1 MNKVKIII
9 DSTADLN
16 PDYIKENNIEVLG
29 LGVSFGE
36 EHYTDGVDIT
46 TQQLFNKVQ
55 ENGSLPKTSAI
66 AFVALESLFKKYID
80 EGYDIF
86 YTGISSKM
94 SSSYNV
100 ALMAAQEF
108 DEGRVVVYDS
118 YNLSTGIGLQV
129 LEAVKLAKEGKSAIE
144 IKDELEKIKPL
155 VRSQFMVETLDYL
168 YKGGRCSSLGYW
180 FGKSVKLKPIIRV
193 VDGAMLVYKK
203 AIGKTIK
210 ALDILIDIFK
220 EDLPN
225 TRLGTIMITSTIAP
239 EAEKYLYEQLSKIID
254 PKHIMI
260 THAGCVIASHCGP
273 NTIGILYI
281 LKEDNN

>member
-16 PDYIKENNIEVLG
+16 PDYIKENNIEVVG
-29 LGVSFGE
+29 LGVTFGE
-36 EHYTDGVDIT
+36 ENYIDGIDIT
-46 TQQLFNKVQ
+46 PQQLFDKVQ
-55 ENGSLPKTSAI
+55 KNGSLPKTNAAS
-66 AFVALESLFKKYID
+66 FVTLLETFKKYID

-86 YTGISSKM
+86 YTGISSKI

-108 DEGRVVVYDS
+108 DEGRVVVFDS
-118 YNLSTGIGLQV
+118 FNLSTGIGLQV
-129 LEAVKLAKEGKSAIE
+129 LEAVNLAKEGKSATE
-144 IKDELEKIKPL
+144 IKEELERIKPL

-168 YKGGRCSSLGYW
+168 YKGGRCSSVGYW
-180 FGKSVKLKPIIRV
+180 FGKSIKLKPIIRV

-203 AIGKTIK
+203 TIGKTIK
-210 ALDILIDIFK
+210 ALDILVDILK

-225 TRLGTIMITSTIAP
+225 TRLGTVMITSTFAP
-239 EAEKYLYEQLSKIID
+239 ESEKYLYDQLSKIID

-260 THAGCVIASHCGP
+260 THAGCVISSHCGP

-281 LKEDNN
+281 LKEEK